1 MLQIGR
7 AALAAGLPVK
17 TVRYYDEIGLIKA
30 NTQSE
35 KGYRLY
41 DAQAV
46 HKLIFIRHARAF
58 GFSIEVCREL
68 LDCYENPARTSQ
80 EVKAV
85 TARHLARIREKM
97 AALQQLHDT
106 LAHLADHCHGDAR
119 PDCPIIDYLADPNTE
134 PPAGVD

>member
-7 AALAAGLPVK
+7 VAKAAGLPVK

-30 NTQSE
+30 NALSE

-41 DAQAV
+41 DDRAV

-85 TARHLARIREKM
+85 TARHLVQIREKM
-97 AALQQLHDT
+97 AALQQLHDS
-106 LAHLADHCHGDAR
+106 LAHLADHCHGDER
-119 PDCPIIDYLADPNTE
+119 PDCPIIDYLANPDSQ
-134 PPAGVD
+134 PPGVR